1 MQQSVQSLSQRAKY
15 QPSLFTKFLWWLSTV
30 EEELISE
37 CTVDRNRYAITG
49 ITVLGTWLFATLA
62 WTYFFSTVI
71 ENIWAVF
78 ALGIFMGAII
88 LGIDR
93 ALIKGIG
100 GQTKKKI
107 TPVLFR
113 AVMAI
118 TIGTFMAQP
127 ALLYLFDKEIH
138 LQISLD
144 NEGRKRQ
151 KLEQLD
157 SLYAT
162 QKTELI
168 NKKNVAQLQLATKY
182 KEVSDARKAFIAET
196 DGTGGTGKIGLK
208 DIAKAKQ
215 NEYNKLDADYTLMQA
230 SLQPETRTID
240 STLAA
245 IETAKQ
251 TEQKKFDALL
261 NDGFLVRIEALQHL
275 IANNSAMAFRYYL
288 LVVLLVLIELM
299 PVIAKTI
306 LPVGAY
312 DEKVRLREEMEK
324 EIAARNTKKETDL
337 KELYNQ
343 LAFEQDGEFIKAF
356 FEEAKRERKEKM
368 LEKLRHWKKSENKS
382 FDSVWANLKNDFLTK
397 QEN

>member
-15 QPSLFTKFLWWLSTV
+15 QPSLFTKFLWWLSTA

-275 IANNSAMAFRYYL
+275 IANNSAMTFRYYL